1 MRPFFRVFFYTS
13 ILLAG
18 LIGCGGGT
26 IPPPPPPSDQSCTGI
41 GVSGT
46 LHDSLTNQ
54 PISQA
59 WAVLESG
66 VPNSIPSS
74 IVSFSPSQ
82 TASADAGGAF
92 QLCMP
97 VAAVPA
103 VLVVDA
109 LDSAGKAYPPFVA
122 EVTATT
128 NLGTVRMGGCSLSCG
143 LPGQQQTSSPA
154 VINGSVSSAPVSIAG
169 SLLPQ
174 YSLRALDGSK
184 ATWTI
189 SIPPLSDAQMP
200 GFHTAASAC
209 TGKDQFCSSYAFS
222 LPSQKPVVLVK
233 GGYQQDAGAPV
244 YSIYASPASAAACAQ
259 SSVTA
264 SLENDGKTPLTGSPG
279 LQLTAMDISFTGC
292 Q

>member
-1 MRPFFRVFFYTS
+1 MSPFFKVFLYTS

-26 IPPPPPPSDQSCTGI
+26 KPTPPPSSNQSCTGI
-41 GVSGT
+41 GVSGV

-59 WAVLESG
+59 WALLESG
-66 VPNSIPSS
+66 DQGVTPTS
-74 IVSFSPSQ
+74 IVRFSPSQ
-82 TASADAGGAF
+82 KASADTGGAF

-97 VAAVPA
+97 VAAAPA

-109 LDSAGKAYPPFVA
+109 LDASGKAYPPFVA

-128 NLGTVRMGGCSLSCG
+128 HLGTVLMGGCSLSCG

-154 VINGSVSSAPVSIAG
+154 LIQGAINSAPVSIAG
-169 SLLPQ
+169 SVLPQ
-174 YSLRALDGSK
+174 YSLKALDGSNS
-184 ATWTI
+184 TWTV
-189 SIPPLSDAQMP
+189 SVPPLSDTQLS
-200 GFHTAASAC
+200 GFSTTASAC
-209 TGKDQFCSSYAFS
+209 TGKDQFCFSYAFS
-222 LPSQKPVVLVK
+222 LPSQKPTIPVK

-244 YSIYASPASAAACAQ
+244 YSIYASPASPAACAQ
-259 SSVTA
+259 SSLFTF
-264 SLENDGKTPLTGSPG
+264 LEEGGKTPLTGSPG
-279 LQLTAMDISFTGC
+279 LQMTAMDINFTGC